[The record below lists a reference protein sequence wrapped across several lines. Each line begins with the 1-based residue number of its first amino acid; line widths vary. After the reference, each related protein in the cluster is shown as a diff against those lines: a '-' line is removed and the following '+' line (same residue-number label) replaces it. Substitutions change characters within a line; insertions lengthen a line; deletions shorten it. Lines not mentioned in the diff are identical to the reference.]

1 MSDIMLNDDNDI
13 LIVGGDIVLIST
25 KERMVYQRLLNKL
38 RTFTHSLW
46 TNINYGVDR
55 NLIFKRTP
63 KYVLDNHY
71 SSLIINTQ
79 GVSEII
85 ELESEINPA
94 TRVYSLTFKVRTENG
109 SILGIKSL
117 SSTGGDKK
125 QDILGIWVNGRWV
138 SYGMWDNNEIW
149 GSK

>member
-1 MSDIMLNDDNDI
+1 MSDIMLNDNNDI

-85 ELESEINPA
+85 ELESEINTA

-109 SILGIKSL
+109 SILGIKNL
-117 SSTGGDKK
+117 SSTVGDNK
-125 QDILGIWVNGRWV
+125 QNTLGIWANGRWV
-138 SYGMWDNNEIW
+138 FDGMWDNEEIW
-149 GSK
+149 GSN